1 MARLE
6 QPAHDGEL
14 MRQGF
19 LPARWGAAIAAA
31 FALATV
37 LAHDARAQDPVP
49 GPPDDN
55 YVYGQVL
62 LGGANIAPPEQT
74 IIAFVNGISCGWDQ
88 TRVATDHP
96 DNPPADVGKTV
107 YAVAVR
113 RDGTGPAQKPGCG
126 TGGDLIRFYLPET
139 RRFATQTAVFTT
151 GDPASTNKRA
161 NLSMDVDLANALTI
175 PLIASDKTN

>member
-1 MARLE
+1 MARAAK
-6 QPAHDGEL
+6 PAHDGEL
-14 MRQGF
+14 MRRGF
-19 LPARWGAAIAAA
+19 RPARWGAAVAAA
-31 FALATV
+31 VALMGV
-37 LAHDARAQDPVP
+37 LAHGAGAQNPVP

-62 LGGANIAPPEQT
+62 AGGANITPAEQT
-74 IIAFVNGISCGWDQ
+74 IIAFVNGIACGWDQ

-113 RDGTGPAQKPGCG
+113 GDGTGPAQKPGCG
-126 TGGDLIRFYLPET
+126 KGGDLIRFYLPEI
-139 RRFATQTAVFTT
+139 RKFATQTAVFTT
-151 GDPASTNKRA
+151 GDPTSTNKRA
-161 NLSMDVDLANALTI
+161 DLSMDIDLANALTI